1 MAKPKVDMSGY
12 KEVAERI
19 QDFRKQ
25 YPEGSLQS
33 EIVPSPFDGFIIVK
47 AYAYRTAD
55 DPRPGV
61 GLAWEV
67 VPGATPYTRNS
78 ELQNAE
84 TSAWGRAIIAV
95 GASDAQKVASANEVR
110 NRQAE
115 QDIPAGP
122 DPSTVLEMTALLE
135 QAEDLID
142 TGKART
148 FGMQSEANA
157 QATITRL
164 REVLA
169 KAGA

>member
-1 MAKPKVDMSGY
+1 MAKQKVDMSGY
-12 KEVAERI
+12 REVSERI

-47 AYAYRTAD
+47 AYAYRHPE

-110 NRQAE
+110 NRRAE
-115 QDIPAGP
+115 QDAPPSSPRP
-122 DPSTVLEMTALLE
+122 DTIAEMERLLA
-135 QAEDLID
+135 QADDLVD
-142 TGKART
+142 VAKARA
-148 FGMQSEANA
+148 FGMESQPNA
-157 QATITRL
+157 EATIKRL
-164 REVLA
+164 NDVLA
-169 KAGA
+169 KAG